1 MSLKK
6 GMRVKVCVGKDK
18 GKSGE
23 IIEINRVRELA
34 KVKEVNMLKKH
45 KKPTK
50 EAKGGIITKEGY
62 IHLSN
67 LKKLDESQSK
77 TKGKK
82 WLQDWEKNIKMK
94 LLKV

>member
-1 MSLKK
+1 MFLKK
-6 GMRVKVCVGKDK
+6 GEKVKICVGKDR

-23 IIEINRVRELA
+23 IIEIDRSRNLA

-50 EAKGGIITKEGY
+50 ENKGGIVTQEGF

-67 LKKLDESQSK
+67 LKKIENNK
-77 TKGKK
+77 EKVKK
-82 WLQDWEKNIKMK
+82 WVRD
-94 LLKV
+94 

>member
-1 MSLKK
+1 MFLKK
-6 GMRVKVCVGKDK
+6 GEKVKIFVGKDR

-23 IIEINRVRELA
+23 IIEIDRSRNLA

-50 EAKGGIITKEGY
+50 ENKGGIVTQEGF

-67 LKKLDESQSK
+67 LKKIENVK
-77 TKGKK
+77 EKVKK
-82 WLQDWEKNIKMK
+82 WIQD
-94 LLKV
+94 

>member
-1 MSLKK
+1 MFLKK
-6 GMRVKVCVGKDK
+6 GEKVKICVGKDR

-23 IIEINRVRELA
+23 IIEIDRSRNLA

-50 EAKGGIITKEGY
+50 ENKGGIVTQEGF

-67 LKKLDESQSK
+67 LKLIDEK
-77 TKGKK
+77 IVKK
-82 WLQDWEKNIKMK
+82 KEAKK
-94 LLKV
+94 

>member
-1 MSLKK
+1 MFLKK
-6 GMRVKVCVGKDK
+6 GEKVKICVGKDR

-23 IIEINRVRELA
+23 IIEIDRSRNLA

-50 EAKGGIITKEGY
+50 ENKGGIVTQEGF

-67 LKKLDESQSK
+67 LKKIDNNKEK
-77 TKGKK
+77 VKK
-82 WLQDWEKNIKMK
+82 WVRD
-94 LLKV
+94 

>member
-1 MSLKK
+1 MFLKK
-6 GMRVKVCVGKDK
+6 GEKVKIFVGKDR

-23 IIEINRVRELA
+23 IIEIDRSRNLA

-50 EAKGGIITKEGY
+50 ENKGGIVTQEGF

-67 LKKLDESQSK
+67 LKKIDNNKEK
-77 TKGKK
+77 VKK
-82 WLQDWEKNIKMK
+82 WVRD
-94 LLKV
+94 

>member
-1 MSLKK
+1 MFLKK
-6 GMRVKVCVGKDK
+6 GMKVKVCVGKDK
-18 GKSGE
+18 GKTGE

-50 EAKGGIITKEGY
+50 ENKGGIVTKEGFV
-62 IHLSN
+62 HLSN
-67 LKKLDESQSK
+67 LKSMDEAKAK

-82 WLQDWEKNIKMK
+82 
-94 LLKV
+94 